1 MEINLNLIFYTRA
14 KMSYRYMMSSD
25 QEDTGR
31 RDPSRSIGK
40 CRYVRFQGMR
50 ALYDGLTIL
59 VISTDVS

>member
-1 MEINLNLIFYTRA
+1 
-14 KMSYRYMMSSD
+14 MSHRYMMSSD

-31 RDPSRSIGK
+31 RNSKSSRSIGK